1 MGSIGIVGLGKQAEE
16 YIEIIKQLPGWDIT
30 AVCDRDKDISS
41 KVSSQLN
48 AECYTSIEELA
59 ASQKCDIYFLC
70 LPHNQYFNA
79 MSLLSYPGCYFIK
92 EKPFAI
98 DLVEAEDTYSMLKK
112 TGASCAVLLK
122 RRFNPAY
129 QAASNFISEVGNIYS
144 AEFRYTLS
152 VDRLDEGW
160 RASKCVSGGGAVID
174 MGYHLID
181 LIVWYLGE
189 PDFVTA
195 KISNIAKPEQQY
207 DVEDTAHILFEF
219 PSATYNE
226 HFICNAVI
234 SRCYGNKNEEVRLIG
249 TNGIIIVTP
258 KEMKLLSHHGALLKH
273 IENNLS
279 SEEIL
284 KIQISSLL
292 NSHNDGDV
300 ENIEK
305 LKHHYI
311 IDAIYKSGETKT
323 KYNYSRDTENKEIIN
338 A

>member
-1 MGSIGIVGLGKQAEE
+1 
-16 YIEIIKQLPGWDIT
+16 
-30 AVCDRDKDISS
+30 
-41 KVSSQLN
+41 
-48 AECYTSIEELA
+48 
-59 ASQKCDIYFLC
+59 
-70 LPHNQYFNA
+70 
-79 MSLLSYPGCYFIK
+79 
-92 EKPFAI
+92 
-98 DLVEAEDTYSMLKK
+98 
-112 TGASCAVLLK
+112 
-122 RRFNPAY
+122 
-129 QAASNFISEVGNIYS
+129 
-144 AEFRYTLS
+144 
-152 VDRLDEGW
+152 
-160 RASKCVSGGGAVID
+160 

-249 TNGIIIVTP
+249 TNGIIIVTS

-279 SEEIL
+279 PEEIL

-300 ENIEK
+300 ENIEQ